1 MICYLAT
8 AQDGRRYVGIT
19 KRSLAARRAQHERD
33 AKKNWGSLFQRAV
46 REFGPAS
53 FQWEVLAEGRQD
65 AIKVLEGALI
75 SRWSLSGW
83 KEGFNGRGALYDFGD
98 EPRAI
103 MEGYRDFEH
112 DLDSTVAE
120 IDFSYDLEQAIQY
133 IENTPPGT
141 SALDHNRLRIFGE
154 RLILRA
160 DQLKQEEAAN
170 LD

>member
-33 AKKNWGSLFQRAV
+33 ANKNRGSLFQRAI
-46 REFGPAS
+46 RKFGPAS
-53 FQWEVLAEGRQD
+53 FQWEVLAEGRED

-75 SRWSLSGW
+75 SRWSLYGW
-83 KEGFNGRGALYDFGD
+83 KEGFNGRGGLYDFGD
-98 EPRAI
+98 EPPSI

-112 DLDSTVAE
+112 DLDNTVEE
-120 IDFSYDLEQAIQY
+120 IDLSYDLDQAIQY
-133 IENTPPGT
+133 IENTLPGT
-141 SALDHNRLRIFGE
+141 SALDHIRLREFGE

-160 DQLKQEEAAN
+160 NQLKQKGN
-170 LD
+170 R